1 MQSIPPLQV
10 LFNQAART
18 TAPLRGLLWSL
29 ALRSSWATHSMEALP
44 QRVFWASSVT
54 LHRPLRSSFYS
65 LSDDLS
71 RGGNEL

>member
-29 ALRSSWATHSMEALP
+29 ALKEQLGDALDGWP
-44 QRVFWASSVT
+44 CHKEFSGRV
-54 LHRPLRSSFYS
+54 R
-65 LSDDLS
+65 
-71 RGGNEL
+71 